1 VNRRV
6 GGRIERSV
14 ERYLLARGLR
24 LVARNFDCRF
34 GEIDLVMEDRGTLV
48 FVEVRGRSSRSLCT
62 AVESVGRIKQA
73 RLILAAR
80 HLIATRP
87 HLAERAMRFDVVA
100 ISRGHGD
107 NAVEWIRDAFRP

>member
-1 VNRRV
+1 MNRRV
-6 GGRIERSV
+6 GGLIERRV
-14 ERYLLARGLR
+14 ERYLRACGLR

-48 FVEVRGRSSRSLCT
+48 FVEVRSRSSRSPCS

-73 RLILAAR
+73 RIILAAR

-100 ISRGHGD
+100 ISRGQGD
-107 NAVEWIRDAFRP
+107 NALEWIKDAFRP